1 MLEGSLETVR
11 QVCVPSF
18 AGEYRMRKVCAP
30 DQNDGIRNSTPSGSR
45 MITSTSTSEKG
56 LLYDF
61 ALVKAH
67 STGQCTAASICCA
80 FEGRDKLN
88 ALAPARNDLLLN
100 RIAVSPC
107 LRAGLHRTVSYS
119 EL

>member
-1 MLEGSLETVR
+1 MEIVR
-11 QVCVPSF
+11 HVCVPIF
-18 AGEYRMRKVCAP
+18 AGEYRTRQLCAP
-30 DQNDGIRNSTPSGSR
+30 DQNAGIRNSIPSGSR
-45 MITSTSTSEKG
+45 TITSKSTSEKG

-67 STGQCTAASICCA
+67 STEQCTAASICCA
-80 FEGRDKLN
+80 FEGRGKLN